1 MKIMFFNHEQYVNFE
16 EETGNYELRL
26 LILNCGLVTSYRDYV
41 YQRVLRSEGREA
53 MDRKALQEVENFN
66 PDLVVYSTTWPH
78 ESLSPDVLGE
88 IMRRGTPVYTHV
100 WDTHI
105 VPAPHEL
112 RWFNNCTFFG
122 VADSITNF
130 LHYRRLAEGQ
140 PNIRGCLFAGGHNVF
155 TDIFSKQ
162 GLNKAYDV
170 TVLGS
175 NEGLRA
181 ELIHHLCGKL
191 APYGISV
198 SKFGGL
204 VDSTKKASS
213 NRLTD
218 KWVPWE
224 TYVKIINQSKI
235 LLSSQ
240 TDAARCQIKGKIFQ
254 FLASGAFCL
263 SDLNSEVNR
272 IIPKECLVYYD
283 GFEDCLEKII
293 HYMRHEDERTAIAQ
307 AGHDWFHSTFNYK
320 KFWSQFLRAAVIG
333 DVALPGPTI
342 MELVSEQIP
351 ERQNSPTFLPPI
363 SKQKKEPNLESSSL
377 GPMEER
383 TVKGNHAQQFPVN
396 FSIPK
401 SIPGP
406 GKQSA
411 EELFALGN
419 YAGTAMKGNDSDWQ
433 TYAAMGLIGKTQAA
447 LEGLPRFDHPEARF
461 YLGVTHWINGQE
473 DMSVRL
479 LEGIPTPHARN
490 LLALIRKPQI
500 QVLAQLPYTRM
511 APHDLL
517 TAAAQDKK
525 FKVQNISFHPQDL
538 PNEPYAD
545 IHKFFSPQ
553 RPPDFFICQMVEW
566 HLIAPNLQQLPCP
579 IFGATADYDLHI
591 QAVYPWLQL
600 FDELIVTDP
609 TEWEDVSRLVR
620 VPVSVFPKSFGIPD
634 NLPAITSS
642 PRVLDVF
649 LSGSLN
655 HPYFAEKALLLN
667 QLLRMKGIRARF
679 IDGFLLNGFYYSA
692 LGNSKVSFTH
702 IRHPG
707 SMPTRGLEALSMGCA
722 VVVQKGSV
730 LTLYAGEEEGV
741 LTYDSEGHNLVPAIR
756 RTLDDWP
763 EFEKRARRGAE
774 IIRREFSLPRVAS
787 QYLRFLTYL
796 AAKPRNQRGIKTP
809 IPLDQKRMVLWKGWV
824 PAPQPVFSK
833 IRKQNL
839 DRWQTRVKSE
849 KNPRLFV
856 DMARELVLEYAAV
869 AVGIHTVPDK
879 RQLLDRAFQLY
890 RAGIGEF
897 PDSLVLR
904 FNQIRTALHFGRPK
918 DRAAAL
924 KLAGETLNSPEEFWQ
939 VAPLDDVFP
948 WDFFNTFFNYRSY
961 FDRVTEHFTRGT
973 EVRGS
978 LVRLLLAS
986 MHSYRG
992 HYSESLEDLKR
1003 ATELDPEFPFYKLNY
1018 AQRLVERGRSEDYKA
1033 ADDLL
1038 CQLAENSMVFEEA
1051 FRLLEKIQSQR
1062 LYICPQFEDLA
1073 RKMDQAER
1081 CIRLVDPRNYF
1092 SFLKPKGKALPL
1104 SSARSKKKYSPVPP
1118 GVDSSTDQNNF
1129 VPTPS
1134 KEYLVS
1140 ALVPTYNAGR
1150 FMRGL
1155 LEDLEAQTIAGRM
1168 EMVIVDTGSPTG
1180 EKEIVE
1186 EFQKKYGNIVY
1197 IRTEHRESSHS
1208 AINRCI
1214 RAARGKYVTLA
1225 CTDDRHK
1232 EDALERMVAVLESR
1246 PDVALVYGNMHIT
1259 AFENET
1265 FDNFTPG
1272 GIYRWADFDPRLLL
1286 QGCFAGPQPMWRK
1299 NLHEKY
1305 GFLDETL
1312 ESAGDWEFW
1321 LRLAERE
1328 TFLHIDE
1335 FLGLY
1340 LFSPT
1345 SSEHKNPELSRK
1357 EAEIVRQRYIHR
1369 EPHLAERK
1377 RRAEKHQ
1384 LADSGI
1390 LVLALRGTGTDE
1402 ELSSLVEQVRNQP
1415 SAQGEPSVKV
1425 VRIHGEIPEN
1435 GLGVTVSP
1443 PTPTVLQALH
1453 QGVDWEG
1460 RYVVLLS
1467 ADVTLPPAVLD
1478 SLIAIAESEPSIA
1491 AVGPVSN
1498 EAPDAQKVRQF
1509 LPGEGS
1515 PEDLAGRLASRY
1527 GKDWKEVPYLG
1538 TFCLLLKSDAVRKA
1552 GGVRDKLSVPVAM
1565 WQLFG
1570 RLRSRGFKVV
1580 CAPGIY
1586 VPHRKLTP
1594 EEGKKFIELQA
1605 AEEGLREGER
1615 KFAEGA
1621 LKEAEEAFRRILRDF
1636 PDHPEANNDLACLLW
1651 QTGRREEAL
1660 KALLKIMIMVPDHRD
1675 IIWNLGQFFKEMGRD
1690 REAFQVYRNYSALHP
1705 EEQEMV
1711 EIMNQWTAAGRA
1723 MSRMPECS
1731 QELPGRSGPA

>member
-16 EETGNYELRL
+16 DETGNYELRL

-41 YQRVLRSEGREA
+41 YQRVLRLEGREA
-53 MDRKALQEVENFN
+53 MDRKALQEVEDFN

-88 IMRRGTPVYTHV
+88 IRKRGTPVYTHV

-105 VPAPHEL
+105 EPAPHEL
-112 RWFNNCTFFG
+112 KWFDNCSFFG

-130 LHYRRLAEGQ
+130 LHYRRLSESQ
-140 PNIRGCLFAGGHNVF
+140 PNIRGCIFAGGHNVF
-155 TDIFSKQ
+155 TNIFSKQ
-162 GLNKAYDV
+162 GLDKVYDV

-204 VDSTKKASS
+204 VDSTKKGPS

-224 TYVKIINQSKI
+224 KYVQIINQSKI

-263 SDLNSEVNR
+263 SDSNSEINR
-272 IIPKECLVYYD
+272 MIPKNCLVYYD
-283 GFEDCLEKII
+283 DFEDCWEKIVY
-293 HYMRHEDERTAIAQ
+293 YMGHEDERTAIAE
-307 AGHDWFHSTFNYK
+307 AGHDWFHSTFSYK
-320 KFWSQFLRAAVIG
+320 KFWSQFLRAAIIG
-333 DVALPGPTI
+333 DVALPEPPI
-342 MELVSEQIP
+342 MELVSKPIP
-351 ERQNSPTFLPPI
+351 KRRNLPTFLQPI
-363 SKQKKEPNLESSSL
+363 SSQKKEAYLGSPSL
-377 GPMEER
+377 WPMEER
-383 TVKGNHAQQFPVN
+383 MVKSNNTQQFPEN

-401 SIPGP
+401 SIQTVGRH
-406 GKQSA
+406 SA
-411 EELFALGN
+411 AELFTFGN
-419 YAGTAMKGNDSDWQ
+419 YPGAVMKENNNEWQ
-433 TYAAMGLIGKTQAA
+433 TYSAMGLIGKTQAA
-447 LEGLPRFDHPEARF
+447 MEGLSRFDHPQARF
-461 YLGVTHWINGQE
+461 YLGVTHWMNGQE
-473 DMSVRL
+473 DMALRI
-479 LEGIPTPHARN
+479 LEGISTPHARN

-500 QVLAQLPYTRM
+500 QVLAQLPYTRS

-553 RPPDFFICQMVEW
+553 RPPDFYICQMVEW
-566 HLIAPNLQQLPCP
+566 HLIAPNVQQLPCP
-579 IFGATADYDLHI
+579 IFGATGDYDLHI
-591 QAVYPWLQL
+591 QAVHPWLQI
-600 FDELIVTDP
+600 FDELIVTDQ
-609 TEWEDVSRLVR
+609 TEWADVSRLVR
-620 VPVSVFPKSFGIPD
+620 VPVSVFPKSFGVVG
-634 NLPAITSS
+634 NLPPLPSG
-642 PRVLDVF
+642 PRMTDVF
-649 LSGSLN
+649 ISGTLF
-655 HPYFAEKALLLN
+655 HPYNPDKSLLLN
-667 QLLRMKGIRARF
+667 QLLKMQEVQIRCL
-679 IDGFLLNGFYYSA
+679 DGFTNPTVYYLL
-692 LGNSKVSFTH
+692 LGHSKVSFTYV
-702 IRHPG
+702 RHPG
-707 SMPTRGLEALSMGCA
+707 SMPTRGLEALAMGCA
-722 VVVQKGSV
+722 VLVQKGSV
-730 LTLYAGEEEGV
+730 LTLYAGEKEGV
-741 LTYDSEGHNLVPAIR
+741 FTYDFQAEDLAP
-756 RTLDDWP
+756 TLHRILKDWP
-763 EFEKRARRGAE
+763 EVEKSARRGSE

-796 AAKPRNQRGIKTP
+796 AAKPRNQREIKTSTQ
-809 IPLDQKRMVLWKGWV
+809 LDQKRMVLWKGWV

-833 IRKQNL
+833 IRKENL

-849 KNPRLFV
+849 KDPRLFI
-856 DMARELVLEYAAV
+856 DMTRELVLEYAAIT
-869 AVGIHTVPDK
+869 VGIHTAVDK
-879 RQLLDRAFQLY
+879 GQLLDRAFQLY
-890 RAGIGEF
+890 RTGMDEF
-897 PDSLVLR
+897 PDSLALR
-904 FNQIRTALHFGRPK
+904 FNLIRTALHFGRPK

-924 KLAGETLNSPEEFWQ
+924 KLAGETLNKPAEIWQ
-939 VAPLDDVFP
+939 VDPLDDVFP

-973 EVRGS
+973 DVRGS

-986 MHSYRG
+986 THSYLG
-992 HYSESLEDLKR
+992 HDSESLEDLKK
-1003 ATELDPEFPFYKLNY
+1003 ATDLDPEFPFYKLNY
-1018 AQRLVERGRSEDYKA
+1018 AQRLVERGRPEDYRTA
-1033 ADDLL
+1033 GDLL
-1038 CQLAENSMVFEEA
+1038 CQLAENSVVFEEA
-1051 FRLLEKIQSQR
+1051 FRLLEKLQSQQ
-1062 LYICPQFEDLA
+1062 LYICRQFEDLA

-1081 CIRLVDPRNYF
+1081 SIRLVDPRNYF
-1092 SFLKPKGKALPL
+1092 SFLKPKGRALPL
-1104 SSARSKKKYSPVPP
+1104 SSARSKKEYSPIPP
-1118 GVDSSTDQNNF
+1118 GVDSSTDQNNL

-1155 LEDLEAQTIAGRM
+1155 LENLEAQTMADRM
-1168 EMVIVDTGSPTG
+1168 EIVIVDTGSPTD

-1186 EFQKKYGNIVY
+1186 QFQKKYDNIVY

-1214 RAARGKYVTLA
+1214 KAARGKYVTLA

-1232 EDALERMVAVLESR
+1232 EDALERMMAALESR
-1246 PDVALVYGNMHIT
+1246 PDVALVYGNSHIT
-1259 AFENET
+1259 IFENET
-1265 FDNFTPG
+1265 FDNFTPSG
-1272 GIYRWADFDPRLLL
+1272 TYRWADFDPQLLL

-1299 NLHEKY
+1299 SLHEKY
-1305 GFLDETL
+1305 GYLDETL

-1321 LRLAERE
+1321 LRLAEKE

-1340 LFSPT
+1340 LYSPT

-1369 EPHLAERK
+1369 EPLLAERK
-1377 RRAEKHQ
+1377 KRAERHQ
-1384 LADSGI
+1384 LADSGT

-1415 SAQGEPSVKV
+1415 LAQGKPSVKV
-1425 VRIHGEIPEN
+1425 VSVHGGIPEN

-1453 QGVDWEG
+1453 QGVDWEA

-1467 ADVTLPPAVLD
+1467 ADVTPPPALLE
-1478 SLIAIAESEPSIA
+1478 SLIAIGESDPSIA

-1498 EAPDAQKVRQF
+1498 EAPEPQKVSQF
-1509 LPGEGS
+1509 LPGGEGE
-1515 PEDLAGRLASRY
+1515 EDWAGGLASRY
-1527 GKDWKEVPYLG
+1527 RKDWKEVPYLG
-1538 TFCLLLKSDAVRKA
+1538 SFCLLLKSDAVRKA
-1552 GGVRDKLSVPVAM
+1552 GGVRDKLSVPMAM

-1570 RLRSRGFKVV
+1570 RLRSRGFKAV

-1586 VPHRKLTP
+1586 VPHRELTP
-1594 EEGKKFIELQA
+1594 EEGKKFVELQA
-1605 AEEGLREGER
+1605 AEEELREGER
-1615 KFAEGA
+1615 KFEQGA
-1621 LKEAEEAFRRILRDF
+1621 LQEAEETFRMVLRDF
-1636 PDHPEANNDLACLLW
+1636 PDHPEAYNDLACLLW
-1651 QTGRREEAL
+1651 QTGRQEEAL
-1660 KALLKIMIMVPDHRD
+1660 KNLLKVMVIVPDHRD

-1690 REAFQVYRNYSALHP
+1690 REAFQLYRNYSALHP

-1711 EIMNQWTAAGRA
+1711 D
-1723 MSRMPECS
+1723 
-1731 QELPGRSGPA
+1731 ELNRWGPASKGGPRQGPVDHGFRSPA